1 MDASDGILIG
11 AIIVSLFVG
20 LRSLRQTRNIQ
31 KREQERRILNEIL
44 DWAIEITERS
54 SGTPIPLRDEDTGV
68 ETYVKLE
75 QIDTIRDFDHLN
87 KRSEIIKGIALLLS
101 KDLYI
106 AVENVTQK
114 LRELLS
120 IRWDILSIEE
130 VNKALIEYGE
140 EVHNSAENLISEVS
154 KLITKGKGRHL

>member
-20 LRSLRQTRNIQ
+20 LRSLHQTRNIQ

-68 ETYVKLE
+68 KTYVKLE

-101 KDLYI
+101 KDLYT

-114 LRELLS
+114 LGELLS

-130 VNKALIEYGE
+130 ANKTLIECGE
-140 EVHNSAENLISEVS
+140 EVQNSAENLISEVS
-154 KLITKGKGRHL
+154 KLITKGKGRHF